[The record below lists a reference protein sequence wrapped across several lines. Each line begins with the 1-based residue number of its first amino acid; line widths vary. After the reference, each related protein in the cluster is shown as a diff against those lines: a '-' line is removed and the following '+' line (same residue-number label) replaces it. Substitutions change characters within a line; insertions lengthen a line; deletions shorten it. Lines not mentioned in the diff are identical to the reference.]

1 MIKATKPKKD
11 GILNTWL
18 IDIEGLLN
26 IYDENGKYKTIKRD
40 FCIRFTSDL
49 GKETISLTDEKMEVQ
64 YVIPFKK
71 VQELIDTAR
80 ANKNKG
86 VS

>member
-1 MIKATKPKKD
+1 MKATKPKKD

-18 IDIEGLLN
+18 IDVEGYLN
-26 IYDENGKYKTIKRD
+26 LYQAVSFKSIKKD
-40 FCIRFTSDL
+40 LCVRFTSDL
-49 GKETISLTDEKMEVQ
+49 GKETLSITDEKNNIQ
-64 YVIPFKK
+64 YVVPFRK
-71 VQELIDTAR
+71 VQELIDVAR